1 MKCTVLVIQI
11 TYNMNI
17 KFYQHRRLLDKD
29 IRDMVGVVVTSKVI
43 RLLMKSARGNKG
55 TNKVR
60 IITCIWKKIGVLIPN
75 CNSYSH
81 LPHVPCTY
89 VHAILMRNNT
99 YLSF

>member
-1 MKCTVLVIQI
+1 MYCDGCPLKCTVLVIQI

-60 IITCIWKKIGVLIPN
+60 IMFHNHTPATLATIREPKKV
-75 CNSYSH
+75 
-81 LPHVPCTY
+81 
-89 VHAILMRNNT
+89 
-99 YLSF
+99 